1 MYRISS
7 TIELGE
13 RKRRP
18 VPQNLG
24 DEQKLHEAGQPR
36 EVMIN
41 SSCRWMSTP
50 SASSKQAAARG
61 KVSRSA
67 TGGRGGV
74 VTRAPPLLKAIPLTP
89 LRSRLP
95 WYIWLLTSSQKVSS
109 PSPSTTAS
117 TALFRER

>member
-7 TIELGE
+7 TIERGE
-13 RKRRP
+13 RNRSP
-18 VPQNLG
+18 FPQNLG

-41 SSCRWMSTP
+41 SSCRWISTP

-61 KVSRSA
+61 RASRLS

-74 VTRAPPLLKAIPLTP
+74 VTIAPPLLKAIPLTSR
-89 LRSRLP
+89 RSRLP
-95 WYIWLLTSSQKVSS
+95 GCLRTLTSSQKVSS
-109 PSPSTTAS
+109 PSP
-117 TALFRER
+117 